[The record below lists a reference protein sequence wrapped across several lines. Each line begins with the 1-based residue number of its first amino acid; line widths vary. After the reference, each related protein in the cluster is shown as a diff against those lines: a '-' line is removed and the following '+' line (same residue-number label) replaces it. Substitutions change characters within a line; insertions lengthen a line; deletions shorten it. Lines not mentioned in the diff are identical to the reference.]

1 MVKQRVGPY
10 LQTCSMVPQRRA
22 WWLGG
27 EGGPL
32 EKNFDG
38 SNQAQ
43 DVHALTQRAP
53 AMHPGHLGTLN
64 SSHRSDRRW
73 RLLLA
78 SPLVSAHA
86 RDCGRDLGFQ
96 VYSIAFISWAEAI
109 TVEEILVWG
118 LL

>member
-10 LQTCSMVPQRRA
+10 LQTCSMVPRRRA

-27 EGGPL
+27 EGGPS

-53 AMHPGHLGTLN
+53 AMHPGHPETLN

-78 SPLVSAHA
+78 SHWFPPVHEI
-86 RDCGRDLGFQ
+86 
-96 VYSIAFISWAEAI
+96 VAE
-109 TVEEILVWG
+109 TWDFRSTLS
-118 LL
+118 LLYPGQRL